1 MKLGNLLLVALSAL
15 SVSCTV
21 ISPKDAK
28 LIEAS
33 GQLIPN
39 SGVCADNTFPSI
51 LKNNFKFAEKSAQG
65 DKYEVELIAYT
76 LCLPMGTNLKEPSSL
91 AELQEFEKA
100 CAGFILD
107 KSKNSMQL
115 SVGESKIENFK
126 EARTHFALEGG
137 VHKPCPKGVGVAFGA
152 SLSKDPSDIV
162 SLNVLVSYV
171 PMVNMVLFAPKVM
184 VDDLPKDAISISK
197 VSYSGKAPCF
207 FILKHKVEDSN
218 PEDFLAPQSY
228 LNANYNNNKTLL
240 RTVIFARLNK
250 I

>member
-39 SGVCADNTFPSI
+39 SGVCADKTFPSI
-51 LKNNFKFAEKSAQG
+51 LKSDFKFAEKSAQG

-100 CAGFILD
+100 CAGFI
-107 KSKNSMQL
+107 
-115 SVGESKIENFK
+115 
-126 EARTHFALEGG
+126 
-137 VHKPCPKGVGVAFGA
+137 FG
-152 SLSKDPSDIV
+152 
-162 SLNVLVSYV
+162 
-171 PMVNMVLFAPKVM
+171 
-184 VDDLPKDAISISK
+184 
-197 VSYSGKAPCF
+197 
-207 FILKHKVEDSN
+207 
-218 PEDFLAPQSY
+218 
-228 LNANYNNNKTLL
+228 
-240 RTVIFARLNK
+240 
-250 I
+250 